1 MSLKFVKFHGFG
13 NDYIVIEQAS
23 VAEGTDLSDLAIR
36 ICDRHTGAGGDG
48 IAVLTQA
55 GNGSSNDPVSSGNEA
70 DYFCEIVNP
79 DGSIAGFSGNG
90 TRCAV
95 AYLYYSGLWHH
106 TSLRLGT
113 RSGVKNY
120 SLIERKGK
128 GEFWLD
134 AEIGKPRF
142 SSEQIPVVTSVNR
155 AAVVG
160 EPIRIDGHDYSFSA
174 VNVGNPVAG
183 IFVDTFDLD
192 WRSVGRSMEVH
203 EVFPQKANIVFIK
216 VTDREN
222 IEVRIW
228 ERAAG
233 ETSSSGTCCSAAA
246 VMSAFSMKT
255 DRVVD
260 VKSPG
265 GVTKVTWQDDD
276 TIIIR
281 GRADLAY
288 SGEWPA

>member
-1 MSLKFVKFHGFG
+1 MALKFVKFHGFG
-13 NDYIVIEQAS
+13 NDYIVIEQANIP
-23 VAEGTDLSDLAIR
+23 ADTDVSELAIK

-48 IAVLTQA
+48 IAVVELRD
-55 GNGSSNDPVSSGNEA
+55 GSAA
-70 DYFCEIVNP
+70 DHFCEIVNP

-95 AYLYYSGLWHH
+95 AYLHYSGLWHDDN
-106 TSLRLGT
+106 LRLET

-120 SLIERKGK
+120 TLIERKGA
-128 GEFWLD
+128 GEFWFD

-142 SSEQIPVVTSVNR
+142 SSDEIPLATTMYR

-160 EPIRIDGHDYSFSA
+160 EPILVDNQVHSFSA

-183 IFVDTFDLD
+183 IFVETFDFD

-216 VTDREN
+216 VINREN

-246 VMSAFSMKT
+246 ILSAFSLKT
-255 DRVVD
+255 SRTVD

-265 GVTKVTWQDDD
+265 GTTKVTWRDDD

-281 GRADLAY
+281 GRADLAF
-288 SGEWPA
+288 SGEWP